1 MNRLLGKKR
10 WVFFAAVLAV
20 GAALVLLFWQY
31 GQARD
36 VEFRAQGSGFQ
47 IHQGNGSWQ
56 DFLVKGVNLGV
67 GKPGYFPGEMQITK
81 EEYMRWFTQIGE
93 MNVNSIRVY
102 TIQPSAFYEA
112 LFEYNLFTK
121 NPLYLFHGV
130 WLNEDAVVEY
140 QNAYAPALSD
150 DLEKE
155 IVKLVDVLHGN
166 IVIPPSPGHA
176 SGSYRWDVSPYV
188 AGYILGIELDAVF
201 VINTNDENPQVTSF
215 DGTYLYTADSASPHE
230 SWLARTG
237 EFTISYEQDKYGV
250 QKPISWVNWLTT
262 DPLWHDNE
270 PSRANPSAMQEDAVS
285 VDTEHILA
293 KDTFSAGL
301 FASYHIYPYYPEF
314 MMFQPE
320 YASYQDAEGKIN
332 PYEAYLRDLRAH
344 HTVPVLVA
352 EFGLPTS
359 RGCTHENILTGY
371 NQGGMTEEE
380 QGEYVA
386 EMFDSILRA
395 DYAGGL
401 VFTWQDEWFKR
412 SWNTMDFDLPERRP
426 FWSNPQVS
434 EQSFGLLAFE
444 PGATQVMS
452 HVDGDLSEWKSQSP
466 ICQTDGLRL
475 SAMSDEKYVYFL
487 IQDEGA
493 DLENKRY
500 VIGIDSI
507 AGQGNQR
514 FTDLGLSFSG
524 EVNTAIVIDGKEN
537 SSLLVDAYYDAYYR
551 QYSLLGLVPRDKTRE
566 VKNSGKFAP
575 MQLMLSAQLTLPLT
589 GEIIPLRAY
598 ETGKL
603 RHGNSNPDAADY
615 NSLADFHIAP
625 GAGIELRIPW
635 QLLNVADPST
645 KTVIGDLY
653 AHEDFD
659 INPAV
664 IDGFSLELHA
674 MEKETVAS
682 VQSTDSSFYTWKDW
696 DMPTYHERLKQSY
709 WILKEYFSKH

>member
-1 MNRLLGKKR
+1 M
-10 WVFFAAVLAV
+10 AALAV
-20 GAALVLLFWQY
+20 IAALSLLFWQH
-31 GQARD
+31 GHARD

-47 IHQGNGSWQ
+47 IRQDNQWR
-56 DFLVKGVNLGV
+56 DFLIKGVNMGV

-81 EEYMRWFTQIGE
+81 EEYMDWFTQIGE
-93 MNVNSIRVY
+93 MNANAIRVY

-112 LFEYNLFTK
+112 FYEYNLFTK

-140 QNAYAPALSD
+140 QNAYAPQLTG
-150 DLEKE
+150 DLEEE
-155 IVKLVDVLHGN
+155 ITKLVDVLHGN
-166 IVIPPSPGHA
+166 RVIAPSPGHA
-176 SGSYRWDVSPYV
+176 SGTYRWDISPYV

-201 VINTNDENPQVTSF
+201 VINTNDENPQVTNF
-215 DGTYLYTADSASPHE
+215 TGDYLYTAAEASPHE
-230 SWLARTG
+230 CWLAKMG
-237 EFTISYEQDKYGV
+237 DFTIGYEQNNYGV

-270 PSRANPSAMQEDAVS
+270 PSRVNPSAMQEDAVS

-293 KDTFSAGL
+293 KDSFTAGL

-320 YASYQDAEGKIN
+320 YAGYVDETGKQN
-332 PYEAYLRDLRAH
+332 PYEAYLLELRSH
-344 HTVPVLVA
+344 HTIPVLVA

-371 NQGGMTEEE
+371 NQGGMTEEQ

-386 EMFDSILRA
+386 DMFDSMVRT

-426 FWSNPQVS
+426 FWSNAQVS

-444 PGATQVMS
+444 PGAVRTAS
-452 HVDGDLSEWKSQSP
+452 HADGDLSEWKGRSP
-466 ICQTDGLRL
+466 VCQEAGLRL
-475 SAMSDEKYVYFL
+475 YAMSDEKYVYFL
-487 IQDEGA
+487 IQDDGA
-493 DLENKRY
+493 DLEQKKY
-500 VIGIDSI
+500 VIGVDSLD
-507 AGQGNQR
+507 GQGNKT

-524 EVNTAIVIDGKEN
+524 EADTAIVIDGKEN
-537 SSLLVDAYYDAYYR
+537 SALYVDAYYDSYYR
-551 QYSLLGLVPRDKTRE
+551 QYSLLGLIARDKARE
-566 VKNSGKFAP
+566 VKNSGIFSP
-575 MQLMLSAQLTLPLT
+575 MYLMLSAQLTLPLT
-589 GEIIPLRAY
+589 GEVIPLRAE
-598 ETGKL
+598 ETGRL
-603 RHGNSNPDAADY
+603 VHGNTNPDSADY
-615 NSLADFHIAP
+615 NSLADFYIAP
-625 GAGIELRIPW
+625 GLGIELRIPW

-653 AHEDFD
+653 ANDDFN
-659 INPAV
+659 INPVA

-674 MEKETVAS
+674 IDKQTI
-682 VQSTDSSFYTWKDW
+682 QSTASGFYTWKEW
-696 DMPTYHERLKQSY
+696 TMPSYHERLKKSY
-709 WILKEYFSKH
+709 WILKEYFSKDELN